1 MRKYDS
7 YKKSTF
13 EWMGEIPSHWILTKN
28 RFGFQKYNNGKNESD
43 DTPVLSLT
51 TKGVKV
57 KTNLSFGK
65 SSESYIGHQLVEKG
79 DIVFTPRDF
88 DQTPILSD
96 VSNYFGCISN
106 LYIVDKTKEGVLN
119 HFVNYYWY
127 GLKYSVDYFKNFSF
141 GMRYSF
147 NRFQFDEIPLILPP
161 LSEQQQIV
169 SFLDTKTSQ
178 IDSLIEKTQRK
189 IELLK
194 EKRTSLIN
202 EVVTKGLNP
211 NVEMKDSGVE
221 WIGEIPSHWIVSK
234 FNRFVFFQEG
244 PGLRTFQFTDGG
256 TKVICVTNITEN
268 GIDFTYKKFVSTE
281 EYLEKYQHFTVEKGD
296 LLLSSSGN
304 SWGKISEYLYDERV
318 MLNTS
323 TIRLNTLD
331 ELKFNKTLIKLI
343 LKSEIVRKQL
353 EVLMTGSCQPN
364 FGPTHLNQLV
374 IPVPPIS
381 EQHQI
386 VSYLDE
392 HTQLIGK
399 TISIEEK
406 RIELLKEYRQSLIS
420 EVVTGK
426 IDVCQDNGIPWF
438 QKPVPKVTIHKFE
451 TPINGREAIIGTI
464 PPIWGE
470 EVYKIVLNNLE
481 VINSLY
487 SSDIQFELIKKYLIP
502 IGTNPQ
508 ECYLI
513 FKENVIFGIY
523 YSIEYYQSRNED
535 YDTENEGCFFEI
547 LGTEIISTKFDQT
560 PYWVFKE
567 LKKKGYT
574 SFFKYYCKQNGLN
587 DGGVMSF
594 LEINEKIKNAKEVF

>member
-28 RFGFQKYNNGKNESD
+28 RYGFQKYNNGKNESD

-65 SSESYIGHQLVEKG
+65 STESYIGHQIVEKG

-96 VSNYFGCISN
+96 ISNFYGCISN

-127 GLKYSVDYFKNFSF
+127 GLKYSVDYFKNFSY

-161 LSEQQQIV
+161 FSEQEQIV
-169 SFLDTKTSQ
+169 SFLDTKTSL

-221 WIGEIPSHWIVSK
+221 WIGEIPTSWDTLQLRYITEILRGKFSHRPRNDERLYDGVYPFIQTGDIVSSGK
-234 FNRFVFFQEG
+234 YLTKYTQTLNEWGYSVSKEFPIGTLVMTISGNIGDVSILKIKSCFPDSIIGFF
-244 PGLRTFQFTDGG
+244 P
-256 TKVICVTNITEN
+256 KSIT
-268 GIDFTYKKFVSTE
+268 SE
-281 EYLEKYQHFTVEKGD
+281 EYLFYLFSSLKQELIKNSTVSTQMN
-296 LLLSSSGN
+296 LN
-304 SWGKISEYLYDERV
+304 VERV
-318 MLNTS
+318 GS
-323 TIRLNTLD
+323 IFVTL
-331 ELKFNKTLIKLI
+331 
-343 LKSEIVRKQL
+343 
-353 EVLMTGSCQPN
+353 
-364 FGPTHLNQLV
+364 
-374 IPVPPIS
+374 PPLS
-381 EQHQI
+381 EQHKI

-392 HTQLIGK
+392 HTELIVK
-399 TISIEEK
+399 TISIEEE
-406 RIELLKEYRQSLIS
+406 RIELLKVYRQSLIS

-426 IDVCQDNGIPWF
+426 IDVRVN
-438 QKPVPKVTIHKFE
+438 
-451 TPINGREAIIGTI
+451 
-464 PPIWGE
+464 
-470 EVYKIVLNNLE
+470 
-481 VINSLY
+481 
-487 SSDIQFELIKKYLIP
+487 
-502 IGTNPQ
+502 
-508 ECYLI
+508 
-513 FKENVIFGIY
+513 
-523 YSIEYYQSRNED
+523 
-535 YDTENEGCFFEI
+535 
-547 LGTEIISTKFDQT
+547 
-560 PYWVFKE
+560 
-567 LKKKGYT
+567 
-574 SFFKYYCKQNGLN
+574 
-587 DGGVMSF
+587 
-594 LEINEKIKNAKEVF
+594 